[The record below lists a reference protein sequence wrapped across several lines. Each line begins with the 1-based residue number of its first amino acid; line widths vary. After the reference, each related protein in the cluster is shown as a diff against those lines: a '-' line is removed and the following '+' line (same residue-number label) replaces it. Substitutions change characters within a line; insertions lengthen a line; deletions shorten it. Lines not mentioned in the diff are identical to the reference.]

1 MEAAKIVEIID
12 NAQQVVE
19 FGVRFNADE
28 TAQEVWDKD
37 ENKAET
43 MEVLTSFLKDVES
56 YEGRISRDV
65 YKWARDYDGLTVDPA
80 VFESLYRVHP
90 ALFDGFLKA
99 YIKLQA

>member
-1 MEAAKIVEIID
+1 MKAAKIVDIIN

-19 FGVRFNADE
+19 FGVRFNSNKA
-28 TAQEVWDKD
+28 AQTVCEND

-43 MEVLTSFLKDVES
+43 TEILTSFLKHVES

-65 YKWARDYDGLTVDPA
+65 YRWARDYDGLTVDRDA
-80 VFESLYRVHP
+80 FESLHHIHP
-90 ALFDGFLKA
+90 ALFDEFLKA

>member
-1 MEAAKIVEIID
+1 MEAAKLVEIID

-19 FGVRFNADE
+19 FGVRFNANE
-28 TAQEVWDKD
+28 TAQEVCDKD

-43 MEVLTSFLKDVES
+43 MEILTSFLKHIES

-65 YKWARDYDGLTVDPA
+65 YKWARNYDGLTVDRDA
-80 VFESLYRVHP
+80 FDCLYHIHP
-90 ALFDGFLKA
+90 ALFDEFLNA